1 MIRFDAY
8 RRALVCGFIAT
19 LGLAAAPA
27 RGDGFDGQRF
37 QPAVGAAGGLEVERP
52 LVPQHLGF
60 GFGFFLHYEY
70 DAVVDRDRPAG
81 VTRHVLQHGLT
92 MDFMGSIGLGN
103 IFELAVALPVDAM
116 WTGTDTTFDG
126 QTLHAGPGVGDLRL
140 VPKLAWQFGR
150 TNLNYGIGFML
161 PIGFPSGDD
170 TAMRG
175 AGGFTI
181 DPTLL
186 AAIGGWRWNFTL
198 NFGFRWRPNGMRV
211 DFTGGK
217 ELHFGLAGTFGLV
230 RPRPVGLDLVV
241 EFVGG
246 YQPSALGPGTI
257 AVPMETDAALVIK
270 IGRSW
275 SIYLGGAAGLDNG
288 LGVPDVRA
296 ISGVRYAHRVPG
308 DDRFKDSDHD
318 GIRNLEDRCPDQA
331 EDFDGFEDD
340 DGCPEADNDHDGV
353 LDDDDECPDQAGPRS
368 NDGCP
373 EHGHVVLRRGH
384 IVIFGKVHF
393 DTGSA
398 HIQRRSYA
406 LLDQIADVMKEH
418 REVGHVVVEGHT
430 DNVGPPALNLKLS
443 RERAESVR
451 QALIERGVSP
461 ARLRVAGFGETRP
474 VAPNRTRAGRAKNRR
489 VEFVA
494 TK

>member
-1 MIRFDAY
+1 VIFTSTTRGVVWAVVAAVIVGGGVA
-8 RRALVCGFIAT
+8 RA
-19 LGLAAAPA
+19 
-27 RGDGFDGQRF
+27 DGFDGQRF

-60 GFGFFLHYEY
+60 GFGFFLHYQY

-81 VTRHVLQHGLT
+81 VTRHVLLHGLT

-103 IFELAVALPVDAM
+103 IFELAVSLPVDAF
-116 WTGTDTTFDG
+116 WSGTPTTFGG
-126 QTLHAGPGVGDLRL
+126 QTLDAGPGVGDIRL

-150 TNLNYGIGFML
+150 TDLNFGIGVML
-161 PIGFPSGDD
+161 PVGFPSGDED
-170 TAMRG
+170 ALRG
-175 AGGFTI
+175 AGGFTL

-198 NFGFRWRPNGMRV
+198 NFGFRWRPNGKAV

-217 ELHFGLAGTFGLV
+217 ELHFGVAGTFGLV
-230 RPRPVGLDLVV
+230 RPRPVGLDLIV
-241 EFVGG
+241 EFNGG
-246 YQPSALGPGTI
+246 YQPSALGGGTI

-275 SIYLGGAAGLDNG
+275 SIYLGGGAGLDNG
-288 LGVPDVRA
+288 LATPDARF
-296 ISGVRYAHRVPG
+296 ISGVRYANHVPG

-318 GIRNLEDRCPDQA
+318 GIRNLEDRCPDTP

-353 LDDDDECPDQAGPRS
+353 LDDDDECPDQAGPRG

-373 EHGHVVLRRGH
+373 ERGRVIYRRGRIF
-384 IVIFGKVHF
+384 IVGKVHF

-398 HIQRRSYA
+398 HIQKRSYA
-406 LLDQIADVMKEH
+406 LLDQVADVLKEH

-430 DNVGPPALNLKLS
+430 DNVGPPDMNMRLS
-443 RERAESVR
+443 RERASAVR

-461 ARLRVAGFGETRP
+461 ARLRAEGYGESHP
-474 VAPNRTRAGRAKNRR
+474 IAPNRTRAGRAKNRR

-494 TK
+494 TR